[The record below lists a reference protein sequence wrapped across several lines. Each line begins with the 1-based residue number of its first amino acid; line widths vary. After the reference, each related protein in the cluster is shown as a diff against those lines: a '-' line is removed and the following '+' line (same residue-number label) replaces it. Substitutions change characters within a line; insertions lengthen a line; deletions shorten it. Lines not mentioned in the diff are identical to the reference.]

1 MGGRAII
8 PYKTVFIVNPKAG
21 RGKTLRVWSKLEP
34 ILQAAKQP
42 YQVYFT
48 RFRGDGTNIAE
59 QVRANGAE
67 LVVGI
72 GGDGTLLEVI
82 NGLDFKKNIFGI
94 IPAGTGN
101 GFRRS
106 MKISGD
112 CHQAF
117 LGLSQW
123 EPQQIDLGTINGMYF
138 LNVVGFGFDAAVAK
152 QATIDNKVLKGYPAF
167 VSAAFSKLAT
177 FGSFPSTLSHDGH
190 SVEEKKTFLAVIS
203 NGRYYGGQ
211 LCIAPQASLNDGKL
225 DLCLVRKVDP
235 VTTTVLGLKAF
246 FKKHLGHKAL
256 YNAACKEVAIDADES
271 IPVHIDGEVLGSL
284 PAKIGV
290 APGALQILAPS
301 LDEISG
307 MINQ

>member
-1 MGGRAII
+1 LGGKVII
-8 PYKTVFIVNPKAG
+8 SYKTAFIVNPKAG
-21 RGKTLRVWSKLEP
+21 RGKTLKVWSMLEP
-34 ILQAAKQP
+34 ILQAAGQP
-42 YQVYFT
+42 YRVYYT

-67 LVVGI
+67 LIVGI

-82 NGLDFKKNIFGI
+82 NGLDLKKNIFGI

-106 MKISGD
+106 MKIPGN

-123 EPQQIDLGTINGMYF
+123 EPQKIDLGTINGMYF

-177 FGSFPSTLSHDGH
+177 FGSFPSTVSHDTH
-190 SVEEKKTFLAVIS
+190 TLEEKKTFLAVIS

-211 LCIAPQASLNDGKL
+211 LCIAPQAKLNDGKL
-225 DLCLVRKVDP
+225 DLCMVRKVDP
-235 VTTTVLGLKAF
+235 FTTTVIGLKAF
-246 FKKHLGHKAL
+246 FEKHLGHKAL
-256 YNAACKEVAIDADES
+256 YIAACEDVNIQADES

-290 APGALQILAPS
+290 VPGALQILAPQ
-301 LDEISG
+301 LD
-307 MINQ
+307 

>member
-8 PYKTVFIVNPKAG
+8 TYKTAFIINPKAG
-21 RGKTLRVWSKLEP
+21 GGKTLRVWRKLEP
-34 ILQAAKQP
+34 ILQAAGQP
-42 YQVYFT
+42 YRVYYT

-67 LVVGI
+67 LIVGI

-82 NGLDFKKNIFGI
+82 NGLDLKKNIFGI

-112 CHQAF
+112 WHQAF
-117 LGLSQW
+117 LGLSLW
-123 EPQQIDLGTINGMYF
+123 EPQKIDLGTINGMYF
-138 LNVVGFGFDAAVAK
+138 INVVGFGFDAAVAR
-152 QATIDNKVLKGYPAF
+152 QATVDNKVLKGYPAF
-167 VSAAFSKLAT
+167 VSAAFANLAT
-177 FGSFPSTLSHDGH
+177 FGSFPATVNHDDQTI
-190 SVEEKKTFLAVIS
+190 EEMKTFLAVIS
-203 NGRYYGGQ
+203 NGRFYGGQ
-211 LCIAPQASLNDGKL
+211 LCIAPQARLDDGKL
-225 DLCLVRKVDP
+225 DLCIIRKVDP

-256 YNAACKEVAIDADES
+256 YTATCEEVTIHADAS

-290 APGALQILAPS
+290 APGALQILAPQ
-301 LDEISG
+301 LD
-307 MINQ
+307 